1 MSSYVCFDATMD
13 FASFVITFGVVGAWL
28 LLGVMTRTLWLLDDV
43 KAVGRFAVP
52 LLFMGGIGAFTTSYH
67 PVVEPLWVHYLL
79 IVAVPFA
86 VGHIGLVLVTG
97 RHSRVPGEEMDS
109 VE

>member
-1 MSSYVCFDATMD
+1 MD

-28 LLGVMTRTLWLLDDV
+28 LLGVMTRTLWLTDEI
-43 KAVGRFAVP
+43 KAVGRWAVP

-67 PVVEPLWVHYLL
+67 PVTEPVWLHYLL

-86 VGHIGLVLVTG
+86 VGYIGLALV
-97 RHSRVPGEEMDS
+97 SRRNSADADED
-109 VE
+109 VEASR